1 MSWPVEKIL
10 EEALKLDPTDR
21 AFVIAELCRAESSAT
36 PEEVEAAWRD
46 EIALNASAPSTSLD
60 SRLER
65 LVRRFPLEGF
75 PFYVVTT
82 VMDRAL
88 IVVAVAHARRKPG
101 YWLERI
107 K

>member
-46 EIALNASAPSTSLD
+46 EIA
-60 SRLER
+60 RR
-65 LVRRFPLEGF
+65 VRSIEEG
-75 PFYVVTT
+75 TADT
-82 VMDRAL
+82 VDGRELSQRVRAEY
-88 IVVAVAHARRKPG
+88 KS
-101 YWLERI
+101 
-107 K
+107 

>member
-46 EIALNASAPSTSLD
+46 EIA
-60 SRLER
+60 RR
-65 LVRRFPLEGF
+65 VRSIEEG
-75 PFYVVTT
+75 TADT
-82 VMDRAL
+82 VDGRELSQRVRAQY
-88 IVVAVAHARRKPG
+88 KS
-101 YWLERI
+101 
-107 K
+107 